1 MVHLFRLYLVNVPF
15 MDDYVW
21 LPFYEKIAK
30 REFTFSDFFFV
41 QMEHRLTVPC
51 FLAWLCNH
59 LSPGRIT
66 WHNWISFGELLLTL
80 FNLGFLIC
88 RTCGTGW
95 RVRLPL
101 IAMTSWLVFSPA
113 QFSTLLWSDC
123 FSSFMPT
130 TFLTSALVIFH
141 LRLIPTLKFV
151 LCAVCA
157 VLASH
162 SFASGIQVWLLMVP
176 LILWSDAIVG
186 GIVRKRFFMAWGLAA
201 VITMALYFHGL
212 TNQAQE
218 EFSYHQGHEET
229 LTKHMGAFI
238 GSPINS
244 SRFVL
249 IFAGALLGRGS
260 FADVKDATLVTGIA
274 LVGILI
280 FSIVFAVR
288 HFKDSSLRTRLL
300 PWLALG
306 VYTCGTGAMVGLGR
320 LYASLNMDGALWNRY
335 TVHAVPISVSAVVMI
350 FIVCSHLVCSRAALQ
365 ETLHRIQSGLS
376 GAFLILLVCGWSY
389 GLKQMEAWNSSR
401 LRDATCQLFAKV
413 LDHSDIDGPTSGNL
427 HYASRMDDLGLL
439 RPAMLK
445 DRRLSNFNFSEA
457 AISPRTARL
466 DVLETSGHRK
476 FEAEGFAFLPGHERV
491 ADGVFL
497 TYRDEKDQWV
507 IFAVGQVKEPPM
519 YLNRFLS
526 VDMQFLHQP
535 FKSFRHVYGAFNIRF
550 DIEEIPPG
558 RREIAAWAFDFK
570 KQTARRIPGR
580 FKIDTATATSV
591 PFGDGSDLQPD
602 NRSKEP

>member
-1 MVHLFRLYLVNVPF
+1 
-15 MDDYVW
+15 
-21 LPFYEKIAK
+21 
-30 REFTFSDFFFV
+30 
-41 QMEHRLTVPC
+41 
-51 FLAWLCNH
+51 
-59 LSPGRIT
+59 
-66 WHNWISFGELLLTL
+66 
-80 FNLGFLIC
+80 
-88 RTCGTGW
+88 
-95 RVRLPL
+95 
-101 IAMTSWLVFSPA
+101 
-113 QFSTLLWSDC
+113 
-123 FSSFMPT
+123 MPT
-130 TFLTSALVIFH
+130 AFLTSALVLFH
-141 LRLIPTLKFV
+141 LRFRPALKFV
-151 LCAVCA
+151 LCAICA

-162 SFASGIQVWLLMVP
+162 SFASGIQVWFLMVP
-176 LILWSDAIVG
+176 LILWSEAIADG
-186 GIVRKRFFMAWGLAA
+186 TVRKRFFIGWGLAA
-201 VITMALYFHGL
+201 AITMGLYFHGL

-260 FADVKDATLVTGIA
+260 FADLKDATLVTGVV
-274 LVGILI
+274 LVGMLV
-280 FSIVFAVR
+280 FAIVFAFR
-288 HFKDSSLRTRLL
+288 HFKDHSLRTRLL
-300 PWLALG
+300 PWLVLG

-320 LYASLNMDGALWNRY
+320 LYASINMDGALWNRY
-335 TVHAVPISVSAVVMI
+335 TVHAVPISVAAVVMV
-350 FIVCSHLVCSRAALQ
+350 FIVCADMVSSRPDLLARLQ
-365 ETLHRIQSGLS
+365 MAKSGLV
-376 GAFLILLVCGWSY
+376 GAFLILIACGWSY

-413 LDHSDIDGPTSGNL
+413 LRHPDIDGPTTGNL

-439 RPAMLK
+439 QPAMLK
-445 DRRLSNFNFSEA
+445 NRMLSNFSFNET

-497 TYRDEKDQWV
+497 TYRNEKDEWV
-507 IFAVGQVKEPPM
+507 IFSVGQVKEPPM

-535 FKSFRHVYGAFNIRF
+535 FKSFRHVYGSFNIRF

-558 RREIAAWAFDFK
+558 RWEIAAWAFDFK

-580 FKIDTATATSV
+580 FKIDTMNASV
-591 PFGDGSDLQPD
+591 APFGDGSDLKPNSRNTD
-602 NRSKEP
+602 P